1 MIKVDDGLD
10 VNSTPGV
17 DVTNPSDVAYG
28 FEQFTGTRTP
38 GYIDN
43 GSGVNIGTGTGNFQ
57 QSIDTTKLSE
67 GRHFITVRA
76 FRHRASG
83 PAIFTDFKQT
93 IYVDRL
99 PPTSQVVSFDPFASA
114 PGNPNNRDLIAR
126 NTDGTADNM
135 HIFLDLP
142 AGTTDAQIYQMTQ
155 LGQNAAGVYDRAS
168 WVYGF
173 SSVSSGNHVA
183 TVVTFE
189 PTGNYSIKR
198 FAGLFTQTNI
208 GAGFGDLDNSGT
220 FTTGDIRGTNNG
232 SAEDILYSQNSKF
245 KASFDLNGDGLCD
258 DRDLFA
264 LGNSLVVAGAG
275 QAVLDS
281 YTSLLMHRGDVN

>member
-1 MIKVDDGLD
+1 MITSNSFSVHLDTTPVTLAAPFGEANAVRDFDADGDTAMLKLDDGVD
-10 VNSTPGV
+10 VNNVAGV

-28 FEQFTGTRTP
+28 FEQFTGTRSP
-38 GYIDN
+38 GYVDN
-43 GSGVNIGTGTGNFQ
+43 GSGGDIGTGTGAYQ

-83 PAIFTDFKQT
+83 PAVYTDFKQT

-99 PPTSQVVSFDPFASA
+99 PPPSQVVSFDPFASA

-142 AGTTDAQIYQMTQ
+142 AGLTDAQIYQMTQ
-155 LGQNAAGVYDRAS
+155 QGQNAAGVYDRGS

-173 SSVSSGNHVA
+173 NPVHDRQS
-183 TVVTFE
+183 
-189 PTGNYSIKR
+189 R
-198 FAGLFTQTNI
+198 
-208 GAGFGDLDNSGT
+208 
-220 FTTGDIRGTNNG
+220 
-232 SAEDILYSQNSKF
+232 
-245 KASFDLNGDGLCD
+245 GDGGHVRA
-258 DRDLFA
+258 DRKLQHQPICRIIHTNKYRGRFRR
-264 LGNSLVVAGAG
+264 LG
-275 QAVLDS
+275 
-281 YTSLLMHRGDVN
+281 